1 MTNKGIFGLLIF
13 NFLLFSMFP
22 FFLSVGE
29 KEETFIR
36 NEASMGTLV
45 FSLDLEYET
54 ISQSSFRKLYF
65 FENLYFSKNIFLSK
79 TKSNLQKNIIIFCP
93 KSVTP
98 KVKSIFYYEIKSLS
112 FQRIFNTVPVYKP
125 RTYHVILQA

>member
-1 MTNKGIFGLLIF
+1 M
-13 NFLLFSMFP
+13 FS

-79 TKSNLQKNIIIFCP
+79 TKSNLQK
-93 KSVTP
+93 KSSYFAQ
-98 KVKSIFYYEIKSLS
+98 KVLLPRSKVSSITKSK
-112 FQRIFNTVPVYKP
+112 V
-125 RTYHVILQA
+125 